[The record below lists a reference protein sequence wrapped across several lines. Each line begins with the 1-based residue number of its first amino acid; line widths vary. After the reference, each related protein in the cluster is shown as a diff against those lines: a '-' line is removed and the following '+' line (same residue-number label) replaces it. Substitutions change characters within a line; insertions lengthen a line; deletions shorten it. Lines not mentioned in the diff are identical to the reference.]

1 MRING
6 IGLTFLSVS
15 APDENG
21 ISFSTTWFTFA
32 YLPIF
37 PIRRK
42 RVRFLPHTGSGFSYE
57 FISDEKLSLIEILKT
72 YLFGWLLFPLLLI
85 FPAIFAHKSIW
96 QMLNLPESI
105 HIGYIIFSVI
115 WAVVVGWKLMDWHD
129 AKYRPLKS

>member
-15 APDENG
+15 TPDENG
-21 ISFSTTWFTFA
+21 ISFATTWFTFA

-42 RVRFLPHTGSGFSYE
+42 RVRFLPHQGSGFSFE
-57 FISDEKLSLIEILKT
+57 FISDEKLDLSEIFKT
-72 YLFGWLLFPLLLI
+72 YLFGWLIYPLLLG
-85 FPAIFAHKSIW
+85 FPAILAHKNIW
-96 QMLNLPESI
+96 QKISLPESI

-115 WAVVVGWKLMDWHD
+115 WALVCGWKLLDWHE
-129 AKYRPLKS
+129 AKYRPRNK

>member
-21 ISFSTTWFTFA
+21 ISFATTWFTFV

-42 RVRFLPHTGSGFSYE
+42 RVRFLPHKGSGFSYQ
-57 FISDEKLSLIEILKT
+57 FISDEKLDLSAVLKT
-72 YLFGWLLFPLLLI
+72 FLFGWILYPLMLVS
-85 FPAIFAHKSIW
+85 PAIFAHKSIW
-96 QMLNLPESI
+96 QIFNLPESI

-115 WAVVVGWKLMDWHD
+115 WLVVSGWKLMDWHEL
-129 AKYRPLKS
+129 KYRPAKN